1 MNNRAYWSSDLY
13 PLFLNTVSSCTYVS
27 LTDGELENEL
37 SGLARR
43 AIARFKFPK
52 ISLRYELDREL
63 DEDNNIRG
71 YYFVEEPTMLE
82 LNVILAWMKVYWLE
96 FQLSKERHYENTY
109 ADKNVTAFSSG
120 NLISSMEKAYN
131 ALRTEA
137 RKCEEDYGR
146 INKDG
151 RPAIGDI
158 NV

>member
-1 MNNRAYWSSDLY
+1 MSRTYWSSDLY
-13 PLFLNTVSSCTYVS
+13 PLFLRTVSSCTYVS
-27 LTDGELENEL
+27 LSDADLENEL

-52 ISLRYELDREL
+52 VGLNYEFDPSLDTEG
-63 DEDNNIRG
+63 IAKG
-71 YYFVEEPTMLE
+71 YYFVEEPSMLE

-96 FQLSKERHYENTY
+96 FQLSKERNYENVY

-131 ALRTEA
+131 ALRAEA

-146 INKDG
+146 VNKFG
-151 RPAIGDI
+151 KPAIGDI

>member
-1 MNNRAYWSSDLY
+1 MSRTYWSSDLY
-13 PLFLNTVSSCTYVS
+13 PLFLRTVSSCTYVS
-27 LTDGELENEL
+27 LTDAELENEL

-52 ISLRYELDREL
+52 ISLNYGFDTTM
-63 DEDNNIRG
+63 DEEGIPLG
-71 YYFVEEPTMLE
+71 YYFEEDPSMLE

-96 FQLSKERHYENTY
+96 YQLSKERNYENVY

-146 INKDG
+146 INKNG
-151 RPAIGDI
+151 KPAIGDI

>member
-1 MNNRAYWSSDLY
+1 MSRAYWSSDLY
-13 PLFLNTVSSCTYVS
+13 PLFLRGLSSCTYVS
-27 LTDGELENEL
+27 FTDQEIEDEL

-52 ISLRYELDREL
+52 VSLEYAF
-63 DEDNNIRG
+63 DESADNDGNVRG
-71 YYFVEEPTMLE
+71 YYFVQEPTMLE
-82 LNVILAWMKVYWLE
+82 LNVVLAWMKVYWLE
-96 FQLSKERHYENTY
+96 FQLSKERNYENIY

-120 NLISSMEKAYN
+120 NLITAIDKAYN
-131 ALRTEA
+131 TMRIEA

-146 INKDG
+146 VNKNG

>member
-1 MNNRAYWSSDLY
+1 MSRTYWSSDLY
-13 PLFLNTVSSCTYVS
+13 PLFLRTVSSCTYVS
-27 LTDGELENEL
+27 LTDAELENEL

-52 ISLRYELDREL
+52 ISLNYGFDTTM
-63 DEDNNIRG
+63 DEEGIPFG
-71 YYFVEEPTMLE
+71 YYFEEDPSMLE

-96 FQLSKERHYENTY
+96 YQLSKERNYENVY

-146 INKDG
+146 INKNG
-151 RPAIGDI
+151 KPAIGDI